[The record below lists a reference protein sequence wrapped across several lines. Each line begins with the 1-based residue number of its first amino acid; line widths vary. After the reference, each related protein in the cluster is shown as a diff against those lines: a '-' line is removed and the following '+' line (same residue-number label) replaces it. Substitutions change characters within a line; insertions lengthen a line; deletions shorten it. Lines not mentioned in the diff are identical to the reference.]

1 MEVFENRD
9 NADRLNTRKADM
21 SQDVAQLREEK
32 GKCETVILIHDH
44 VAKIIWYMISV
55 L

>member
-9 NADRLNTRKADM
+9 NANRLM
-21 SQDVAQLREEK
+21 SQDVTQLREEK

-44 VAKIIWYMISV
+44 VAKIVWYMISV